1 MNKTLTISVAAY
13 NVADYLDECL
23 SSLCLKNNMEKLEVI
38 VVDDGSSDST
48 YEKAMAFEKKY
59 PSVFKVISKKNG
71 GWGSTLNVAIKEATG
86 KYFKQLDGDDF
97 YKTDNLEK
105 LLQVLDKVDTD
116 VVFSPYVLY
125 NNSTKKYETLEFKK
139 GNEAISIDA
148 FLDSYSG
155 VQMHAC
161 LFKTSILQNNHV
173 SVLEHCFYTDQEYM
187 LKGFYFSKDVSFFN
201 KPIYCYR
208 VDRAGQSVSLDGYIK
223 HRKDHEK
230 VILELSS
237 FFEGKSEVHPFYSE
251 RLMSLVNTQY
261 AIYLKMGNAKDEL
274 KSFDNELKKYS
285 YYSKFS
291 KKFNEYKK
299 INVLHFTKFAAYK
312 MLSKKFEGKE
322 YLD

>member
-1 MNKTLTISVAAY
+1 MNKTLTISIAAY

-23 SSLCLKNNMEKLEVI
+23 SSLCLNNNIEKLEVI

-48 YEKAMAFEKKY
+48 YQKAVTFEKKY

-71 GWGSTLNVAIKEATG
+71 GWGSTLNVAIKQATG

-97 YKTDNLEK
+97 YKTENLEE
-105 LLQVLDKVDTD
+105 LVQALDTIDTD

-125 NNSTKKYETLEFKK
+125 NNSTKKYENLEFKK
-139 GNEAISIDA
+139 GNEDLSINA
-148 FLDSYSG
+148 FLDSYNG

-161 LFKTSILQNNHV
+161 LFKTSVLQNNHV

-187 LKGFYFSKDVSFFN
+187 LKGFYFSRDVSFFN

-208 VDRAGQSVSLDGYIK
+208 IDREGQSVSLEGYIK
-223 HRKDHEK
+223 HRNDHEK

-237 FFEGKSEVHPFYSE
+237 FFEGKGEIHPFYSE

-274 KSFDNELKKYS
+274 ISFDKSL
-285 YYSKFS
+285 
-291 KKFNEYKK
+291 KKFNYYNKFLKNFNQYKK
-299 INVLHFTKFAAYK
+299 INILHLTKFTLYK
-312 MLSKKFEGKE
+312 ILSKKFENKE